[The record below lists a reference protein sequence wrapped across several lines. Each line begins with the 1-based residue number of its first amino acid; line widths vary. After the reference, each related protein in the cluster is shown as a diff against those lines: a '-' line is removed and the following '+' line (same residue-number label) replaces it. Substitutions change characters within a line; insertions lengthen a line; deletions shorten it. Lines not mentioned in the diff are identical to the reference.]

1 MSMLCLAA
9 YNSEGRIGVTVCGPE
24 ETALQSLR
32 LNTQE
37 PYVETP
43 PGVTTDRYYIEN
55 KELKERP
62 EGTARLDGLTLKG
75 VLAGSKVTIEG
86 IDYTAD
92 GTDIDLEFSLP
103 GSYMVVV
110 ELWPYKKQ
118 EFVVENKT

>member
-37 PYVETP
+37 PYVGTP
-43 PGVTTDRYYIEN
+43 PGITTDKYYVDNE
-55 KELKERP
+55 ELKERP
-62 EGTARLDGLTLKG
+62 EGTARLEGLTLKG
-75 VLAGSKVTIEG
+75 VLAGSNVSIEG
-86 IDYTAD
+86 VDYTAD
-92 GTDIDLEFSLP
+92 GTDIELEFSLP
-103 GSYMVVV
+103 GSYTVVV

>member
-43 PGVTTDRYYIEN
+43 PGVTIDRYYIEN